1 MNSDIFKSSLL
12 PNKDKIEFV
21 KLVQQEYK
29 YIDSIKYRPSLTLW
43 QFNIET
49 GELKSAKVTVKE
61 QLVWTSKGNCTK
73 KTRSVIIALLIVLA
87 IFLVEAISYMYYHRM
102 ETVWYVQ
109 MMIAL
114 VLSLFVLGGIILIA
128 FSIESFC
135 SVVSLLQD
143 VSVTALSP
151 R

>member
-1 MNSDIFKSSLL
+1 MIVHF
-12 PNKDKIEFV
+12 I
-21 KLVQQEYK
+21 
-29 YIDSIKYRPSLTLW
+29 ILW
-43 QFNIET
+43 F
-49 GELKSAKVTVKE
+49 TV
-61 QLVWTSKGNCTK
+61 
-73 KTRSVIIALLIVLA
+73 ALLIVLVM
-87 IFLVEAISYMYYHRM
+87 FLVDSIGYMYYHRM
-102 ETVWYVQ
+102 EMVWYVQ

-143 VSVTALSP
+143 VSITALSP

>member
-1 MNSDIFKSSLL
+1 MIIHF
-12 PNKDKIEFV
+12 I
-21 KLVQQEYK
+21 
-29 YIDSIKYRPSLTLW
+29 ILW
-43 QFNIET
+43 F
-49 GELKSAKVTVKE
+49 A
-61 QLVWTSKGNCTK
+61 
-73 KTRSVIIALLIVLA
+73 IAILIVLA
-87 IFLVEAISYMYYHRM
+87 IFLVDEIGYMYYHRM
-102 ETVWYVQ
+102 EMVWYVQ

-128 FSIESFC
+128 FLTESFC

>member
-1 MNSDIFKSSLL
+1 MIIHF
-12 PNKDKIEFV
+12 I
-21 KLVQQEYK
+21 
-29 YIDSIKYRPSLTLW
+29 ILW
-43 QFNIET
+43 FT
-49 GELKSAKVTVKE
+49 
-61 QLVWTSKGNCTK
+61 
-73 KTRSVIIALLIVLA
+73 IALLIVLA

-102 ETVWYVQ
+102 GMVWYVQ

-114 VLSLFVLGGIILIA
+114 VLSLFILGGIVLIA

>member
-1 MNSDIFKSSLL
+1 MNSDIFKPSLL

-21 KLVQQEYK
+21 KLMHQEYK
-29 YIDSIKYRPSLTLW
+29 YIGSIKYRPSLTLW

-61 QLVWTSKGNCTK
+61 HTV
-73 KTRSVIIALLIVLA
+73 ALLIVLVM
-87 IFLVEAISYMYYHRM
+87 FLVDSIGYMYYHRM
-102 ETVWYVQ
+102 EMVWYVQ

-114 VLSLFVLGGIILIA
+114 VLSLFILGEIVLIA
-128 FSIESFC
+128 FALESFC
-135 SVVSLLQD
+135 SVVGLLQD